1 MKTIRQ
7 FLQNLRT
14 NRKKVGNN
22 WIFLIV
28 VFSSI
33 VLVYMLYRLT
43 IDIEQLSKRSL
54 NNAIETTI
62 KELNGFISPF
72 IKNLKLSREWGT
84 LGQFNL
90 ADVKSLNERFI
101 PILRTYNQITSMLIG
116 RSDGSEY
123 MLLNEDTTWLNRKTL
138 VVPKKE
144 VRKIRWR
151 LQHKCLTKVLDEI
164 WTERM
169 NYDPRVRP
177 WYRAALGIKNPN
189 TPAWTKPYIFA
200 TTKDPGITAAIP
212 FKVEGDTSQWV
223 LAYDL
228 KVFDIALFTSRLN
241 VSQNGKL
248 LILTQDS
255 LVLGLPNTKRF
266 TTSAAIKANILK
278 PLDSLNITELQ
289 YAFHIWNRNKKQ
301 TEPFKFTFKGESWWS
316 RFVPFSLS
324 ETNQLIIGVVV
335 PESDFVADVKR
346 TRNIILVGFLLVLTL
361 IIVIVLSYRQ
371 KQKTNAILKT
381 QKQQIEQQRD
391 FIALQKKE
399 IEDSIHYAQKIQ
411 SAILPATGFVNQIFK
426 KSFVLFMPKDV
437 VSGDF
442 YWVNEVNNWKVAVV
456 ADCTGHGVP
465 GGFMSMLGISFLN
478 EIVIK
483 KEVYEPATILNMMR
497 NNVIESLKQ
506 TDITHSQKDGMDV
519 SLIALNFAEKKFMW
533 AGANNPLWIVR
544 KDKILNIDS
553 IEEKAD
559 AIEEYKPDP
568 MPVAIYEN
576 MKPFEQHKLTL
587 QSGDRVF
594 MFSDGFADQF
604 GGPKGKKFLSKNFKR
619 LIIETSILPIEQQK
633 EAIQLRLQKWINY
646 EDHQYDQTDDITIMA
661 IEIHFN

>member
-1 MKTIRQ
+1 MRQ
-7 FLQNLRT
+7 FLQNLLTKR
-14 NRKKVGNN
+14 NKFFNN

-28 VFSSI
+28 VFSAI

-43 IDIEQLSKRSL
+43 TDIEQLSKRSL
-54 NNAIETTI
+54 NNAIETTV
-62 KELNGFISPF
+62 KELNSFVSPF
-72 IKNLKLSREWGT
+72 VKNLKLSREWGA
-84 LGQFNL
+84 LGQFDL

-123 MLLNEDTTWLNRKTL
+123 MLLNEDTTWLNRKT
-138 VVPKKE
+138 VVKPRKE

-151 LQHKCLTKVLDEI
+151 LEQKSLTKVLDEI
-164 WTERM
+164 WVERM
-169 NYDPRVRP
+169 NYDPRIRP
-177 WYRAALGIKNPN
+177 WYRAALSLNNPN
-189 TPAWTKPYIFA
+189 VPAWTNPYIFA
-200 TTKDPGITAAIP
+200 TTKDPGITASIP

-228 KVFDIALFTSRLN
+228 KIFDIALFTSRLN
-241 VSQNGKL
+241 VSPNGKL
-248 LILTQDS
+248 VILTQDS
-255 LVLGLPNTKRF
+255 LVVGLPNTKRF
-266 TTSAAIKANILK
+266 TTSASIKANILK
-278 PLDSLNITELQ
+278 PMDSLRIGELMH
-289 YAFHIWNRNKKQ
+289 AFHMWNKQ
-301 TEPFKFTFKGESWWS
+301 HQQNEAFKFTYQGEVWWS
-316 RFVPFSLS
+316 RFVPYSLN

-361 IIVIVLSYRQ
+361 IIVIVVSYRQ

-381 QKQQIEQQRD
+381 QKQQIEEQRD

-411 SAILPATGFVNQIFK
+411 AAILPASSFVDQIFE
-426 KSFVLFMPKDV
+426 KSFVLFLPKDV

-442 YWVNEVNNWKVAVV
+442 YWVNEINKWKVAVV

-497 NNVIESLKQ
+497 NNVIEALKQ
-506 TDITHSQKDGMDV
+506 TDITRSQKDGMDV
-519 SLIALNFAEKKFMW
+519 SLIAMNFVEKRFLW

-544 KDKILNIDS
+544 KEKILTIDS
-553 IEEKAD
+553 LEEKAD
-559 AIEEYKPDP
+559 AMEEYKPDP

-576 MKPFEQHKLTL
+576 MKPFEQHELSL
-587 QSGDRVF
+587 QPGDRVY

-604 GGPKGKKFLSKNFKR
+604 GGPKGKKFLTKNLKR
-619 LIIETSILPIEQQK
+619 LVAETSILPIEQQK
-633 EAIQLRLQKWINY
+633 EAIYQRLQEWINY
-646 EDHQYDQTDDITIMA
+646 NGHHYEQTDDITVMG
-661 IEIHFN
+661 IEV